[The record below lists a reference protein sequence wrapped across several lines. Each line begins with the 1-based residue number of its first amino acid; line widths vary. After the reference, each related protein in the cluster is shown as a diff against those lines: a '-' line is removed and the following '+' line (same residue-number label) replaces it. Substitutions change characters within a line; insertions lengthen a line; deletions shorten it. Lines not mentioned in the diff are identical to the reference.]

1 MNPGDLCLFE
11 LMNTRE
17 NVLGIWISMRYTRW
31 SDTLPFHTILTDKGL
46 KEVFLVQEKVEV
58 INEAR

>member
-17 NVLGIWISMRYTRW
+17 NVLGIWISKRYTKW

-46 KEVFLVQEKVEV
+46 KEVFLAQEKW
-58 INEAR
+58 R

>member
-1 MNPGDLCLFE
+1 MKPGDLCLFE

-17 NVLGIWISMRYTRW
+17 KVLGIWISMRYTKW
-31 SDTLPFHTILTDKGL
+31 SDKLPFHTILTDKGL
-46 KEVFLVQEKVEV
+46 KGVFLAQEKVEV